1 MVKQQRK
8 LLKVTTNFYNMDI
21 ENKYRVYK
29 RQVDSLHLLKLFN
42 DFCNQEGIEWSA
54 DSGTLLGA
62 IRHNGFIPWDDD
74 IDIIISRKM
83 WIKFQ
88 SVISKSKKLV
98 CFPELWFYRVQE
110 SGQKSHA
117 IADTPTIDVF
127 IIDNAP
133 NSKLMRKLWANS
145 CIFFQQFM
153 KPKPDGFHPFNFIWL
168 RMYIFHFIGLIT
180 THKWK
185 FKLYQK
191 FSIRWNK
198 KPTKYCT
205 SYGYLFKE
213 VRMEYPANLME
224 HLHLHQ
230 FEDIQIPIVDDYDI
244 CLSQMFG
251 DYMTL
256 PKEENRVPRHTN
268 F

>member
-1 MVKQQRK
+1 
-8 LLKVTTNFYNMDI
+8 MDL
-21 ENKYRVYK
+21 ENKYGVYQ
-29 RQVDSLHLLKLFN
+29 RQVDSLHLLQIFN
-42 DFCNQEGIEWSA
+42 DFCKKESIEWSA
-54 DSGTLLGA
+54 DSGTLLGT

-74 IDIIISRKM
+74 IDIIMSRKH
-83 WIKFQ
+83 FQ
-88 SVISKSKKLV
+88 KLLSIINKSNTLV

-110 SGQKSHA
+110 SSA
-117 IADTPTIDVF
+117 INRAISVTPTIDVF

-133 NSKLMRKLWANS
+133 DSKFVRKIWANM
-145 CIFFQQFM
+145 CILFQQLM
-153 KPKPDGFHPFNFIWL
+153 KPMPDGFHPFSGTWQ
-168 RMYIFHFIGLIT
+168 RMFWFHIFGTLT
-180 THKWK
+180 TYKWK
-185 FKLYQK
+185 FKMYQK
-191 FSIRWNK
+191 LSTWWNK
-198 KPTKYCT
+198 KKTKYCT